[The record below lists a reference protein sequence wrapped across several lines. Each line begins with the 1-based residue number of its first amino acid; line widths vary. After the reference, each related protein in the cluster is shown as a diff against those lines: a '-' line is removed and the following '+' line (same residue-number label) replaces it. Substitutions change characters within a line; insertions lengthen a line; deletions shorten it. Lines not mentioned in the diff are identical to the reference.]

1 MNCRRLLLGLMLG
14 LSLVVNS
21 RCQALWIG
29 AECGAVVGA
38 AAYKGG
44 EVRYEGELSLSE
56 AWDATQRAFSDLG
69 YAVTSEERHVS
80 DAPCQLTAEKEGSK
94 KIRVTLKRQSDAV
107 TEIRVRVGTF
117 GDESLSRLIIKQIEI
132 HY

>member
-1 MNCRRLLLGLMLG
+1 MNYRRLLLGLILG

-21 RCQALWIG
+21 RCQALLIG
-29 AECGAVVGA
+29 AECGALVGA

-44 EVRYEGELSLSE
+44 EVRYTGELSLNE
-56 AWDATQRAFSDLG
+56 AWDATQKALSDLG
-69 YAVTSEERHVS
+69 YGITSEERHVS
-80 DAPCQLTAEKEGSK
+80 DAPYQLTAEKAGSK

-107 TEIRVRVGTF
+107 TEIGVRVGTF